1 MEINNDI
8 VKVKS
13 TYNVE
18 YSIDHL
24 ILKNI
29 AELDAIWKRMMKSKW
44 V

>member
-1 MEINNDI
+1 MEITNDI

-18 YSIDHL
+18 YFIDHL
-24 ILKNI
+24 ILKDT
-29 AELDAIWKRMMKSKW
+29 AELEAIWKRMMKSKR